1 MILTEL
7 PDLPPLPETRYNK
20 AFREAFYEQWGKG
33 NWIVCGW
40 AHRAEYTRLPP
51 DALLQDGERRHRA
64 LLRRRPPD
72 HRHRQH
78 LPGAERGPRVL
89 EHPRIAAPRVLVFD
103 LRAPGP
109 RGRSRA
115 RRAAVT
121 AARRSITVPSPARR
135 RSSSRRTCACTII
148 ASRPFCA
155 TSATTSRPGS
165 ATKPGSRSSTCSWS
179 RACSP
184 RSARGRGSPSG

>member
-7 PDLPPLPETRYNK
+7 PDLPPAAGNAIQQGVPGGVLL
-20 AFREAFYEQWGKG
+20 AVGK
-33 NWIVCGW
+33 
-40 AHRAEYTRLPP
+40 RQLDRLRLGAPRGVHAVPP
-51 DALLQDGERRHRA
+51 DALVQDGERRHRA
-64 LLRRRPPD
+64 LFRRRPAD

-78 LPGAERGPRVL
+78 LPGAQRGPRVL

-103 LRAPGP
+103 LRAPRT

-121 AARRSITVPSPARR
+121 RRGARSRVRSPSRR
-135 RSSSRRTCACTII
+135 RSSSPRTCACTII
-148 ASRPFCA
+148 ASRPCCA